1 MVGVG
6 EDAQASVRRR
16 VGFDVFIIEFHQFV
30 AFLDFLA
37 VFDEDFEALAIE
49 IDRVDADVQEV
60 FNAVGG
66 GHADGMFRFE
76 DEGNR
81 TVFRRIDDAVFRIDE
96 ESVTGHLAGKGFIR
110 SFRDRMERREGRV
123 EVAFFGVCFG
133 RSGCFFF
140 RFFCRSCFWN
150 GFDGAVLRIGRQV
163 VFKIGLDD
171 GDLGTV
177 NDLDAGT
184 AFDDADGAGSFQG
197 CVIYQ
202 AGIGNGAAQTCGAGV
217 DRGDVLAAAE
227 GLGDRLADGIAGSL
241 AVSAAFTGSI
251 AGLDVGFCI
260 ELRFRIIVFTT
271 RRLQVEALDEEGED
285 EVIEEEVDDADGDD
299 VHPARLGFPLEDTED
314 EEVQ

>member
-1 MVGVG
+1 M
-6 EDAQASVRRR
+6 
-16 VGFDVFIIEFHQFV
+16 
-30 AFLDFLA
+30 
-37 VFDEDFEALAIE
+37 
-49 IDRVDADVQEV
+49 
-60 FNAVGG
+60 
-66 GHADGMFRFE
+66 
-76 DEGNR
+76 EG
-81 TVFRRIDDAVFRIDE
+81 A
-96 ESVTGHLAGKGFIR
+96 
-110 SFRDRMERREGRV
+110 REGRV

-227 GLGDRLADGIAGSL
+227 GPGVIVWLMVSL
-241 AVSAAFTGSI
+241 
-251 AGLDVGFCI
+251 
-260 ELRFRIIVFTT
+260 
-271 RRLQVEALDEEGED
+271 EALPS
-285 EVIEEEVDDADGDD
+285 APPL
-299 VHPARLGFPLEDTED
+299 PAASWALTSAF
-314 EEVQ
+314 V